1 MLMVK
6 INGKD
11 YTKEQFREWVQTTRV
26 KAERKKEIE
35 ARKNRK
41 SLLKSHCT
49 IGS

>member
-1 MLMVK
+1 MVK
-6 INGKD
+6 VNDKLLNR
-11 YTKEQFREWVQTTRV
+11 EQFREWVQTARI

-49 IGS
+49 IGSH